1 MKKGFTMI
9 ELIFVIVIL
18 GILAAVAL
26 PKLAATRDD
35 AKLSSLV
42 ESISNIK
49 KSVPSYALAVGTTFN
64 LRDAAD
70 WSGWTEINTSSFSY
84 GDVVIVSKENLASG
98 EGMLYFDFNGTTG
111 SFAKTNEDNIKKL
124 LGIPTTPNFAINQNE
139 MNVSLG
145 GVSKIS
151 W

>member
-70 WSGWTEINTSSFSY
+70 WSGWTENNSSSYSY
-84 GDVVIVSKENLASG
+84 GSIVTVNKESLASG
-98 EGMLYFDFNGTTG
+98 EGILYFDFNGTEPFNT
-111 SFAKTNEDNIKKL
+111 ANILNIKKL
-124 LGIPTTPNFAINQNE
+124 LGIASNNAFATGTNE